1 MRRIICLAFLASLML
16 ASTYAYALEAAHP
29 PLEDESIIG
38 KCPNNLNFYI
48 FRCLKRKAV

>member
-38 KCPNNLNFYI
+38 KCPNNLN
-48 FRCLKRKAV
+48 